1 MRILVTETL
10 GEAGMAV
17 LQNAGDV
24 DVRKGLTPEALRA
37 AIVDYDALVVRSATQ
52 VDAPLIEAGCRLRVI
67 GRAGTGVDNIDVD
80 AATARGIVVVNAPAG
95 NSNAVA
101 EHTIALMLALA
112 RHVVPAVDS
121 LKSGRWEKSRL
132 QGFEVRGK
140 TLGLVGL
147 GRIGSLVASKARGM
161 EMRVVAYDPYASPER
176 AASGGIELLPL
187 DTVLA
192 ESDYLSVHTPLTAQT
207 RGLLGAEQLARM
219 KPTACV
225 LNCARGGIIAE
236 DALYDALSQGRL
248 ASAAL
253 DVFEVEP
260 ATGNR
265 LISLPN
271 VIATPHLGASTA
283 EAQEN
288 VAIDVA
294 ESVADVLA
302 GRIPAGPVNVPYLPP
317 QAVEFLR
324 PYLDLAQRLGSFFV
338 QWRGGLAGK
347 VELVFEGEI
356 TEYDT
361 SVLASAFLA
370 GLLGPVSAEPV
381 NMVNASH
388 LAERRGLVVS
398 EERRGRR
405 EQNLGSLILARIPGT
420 EEQSIAGAVIQGE
433 PHLLGLDGQRL
444 DAVVQG
450 RMLVDLHGDRPGI
463 VGRMGLLLGEADI
476 NISFVQMSRV
486 SRGGD
491 QIMILGLDE
500 EVSQDLLP
508 CFLEVP
514 NVRRVRMVSLPPLEE
529 TVR

>member
-10 GEAGMAV
+10 SDAGMAM
-17 LQNAGDV
+17 LEKAGQV
-24 DVRKGLTPEALRA
+24 DLRKGLKPEELRV
-37 AIVDYDALVVRSATQ
+37 AILDYDALVVRSATK
-52 VDAPLIEAGCRLRVI
+52 VDAALIEAGCRLRVI

-101 EHTIALMLALA
+101 EQTIALMLALA
-112 RHVVPAVDS
+112 RHVVPAVAS
-121 LKSGRWEKSRL
+121 LKAGRWEKSKL
-132 QGFEVRGK
+132 QGSEVRGK

-147 GRIGSLVASKARGM
+147 GRIGSLVAAKARGL

-176 AASGGIELLPL
+176 AASGGIELLSL
-187 DTVLA
+187 DAVLA
-192 ESDYLSVHTPLTAQT
+192 ESDYISVHTPLTPQT
-207 RGLLGAEQLARM
+207 KGMLGAEQLARM
-219 KPTACV
+219 KPSAYV

-236 DALYDALSQGRL
+236 DALYDALSAGKL
-248 ASAAL
+248 AGAAL

-260 ATGNR
+260 ATDSR
-265 LISLPN
+265 LVGLPN

-283 EAQEN
+283 EAQET

-338 QWRGGLAGK
+338 QWRGELASK
-347 VELVFEGEI
+347 VELIYEGDI

-361 SVLASAFLA
+361 RMLTSAFLA

-381 NMVNASH
+381 NVVNASH
-388 LAERRGLVVS
+388 LAERRGLVIS

-405 EQNLGSLILARIPGT
+405 EHLDSVLSARF
-420 EEQSIAGAVIQGE
+420 AGAEDHSIEGTVIQGE
-433 PHLLGLDGQRL
+433 PHLVGLDGQRL

-450 RMLVDLHGDRPGI
+450 RMLVDLHSDRPGI
-463 VGRMGLLLGEADI
+463 VGRMGLQLGEANI
-476 NISFVQMSRV
+476 NIGFVQMSRV
-486 SRGGD
+486 RSGGD

-500 EVSQDLLP
+500 EAPQELLSHL
-508 CFLEVP
+508 LEVP
-514 NVRRVRMVSLPPLEE
+514 NVQRVRMVTLPSLENVGL
-529 TVR
+529 